1 MWLLYSSMTIVT
13 LAKVSKLGGELEEE
27 RQLNKSLR
35 ENQEEWQVP
44 KSFTSLSITPSLPCG
59 HRHAWSELRL
69 RWQCCS
75 RKKTVRS
82 LSYRNR
88 LWGSPSLNVCVS
100 FWNPGYW
107 PWWSYSPPQYLV
119 LLYFHF
125 DLLRWE
131 TWCSSWRHSLKSRS
145 RLWKMRYKG
154 AGSGTEFLI
163 YYWSAWFNNILI
175 Y

>member
-1 MWLLYSSMTIVT
+1 MYTIHVLHCPEHPYPINMWLLYSSMTIVT

-44 KSFTSLSITPSLPCG
+44 KHFTSLSITPSLPCG

-88 LWGSPSLNVCVS
+88 LWGSPSLNVCDS
-100 FWNPGYW
+100 FWNPGYR
-107 PWWSYSPPQYLV
+107 PWWSSSPPQSISCVTLFSFWPFKV
-119 LLYFHF
+119 R
-125 DLLRWE
+125 DLMFFME
-131 TWCSSWRHSLKSRS
+131 AQSQVKESPLKDEIQGGR
-145 RLWKMRYKG
+145 
-154 AGSGTEFLI
+154 
-163 YYWSAWFNNILI
+163 
-175 Y
+175 